1 MPAGAAP
8 RNLPVARGRSTW
20 PGMCEAWR
28 RLGQHLSCPQPL
40 PTSAASLGVTGQ
52 GAAQAMGA
60 PQHCAR
66 PFPCSSLSPLFPFPS
81 PSSSQGPRSAT
92 STPAGATLPR
102 GRCGAAGPSSSSAGA
117 APGGRWLLGSRK
129 QRLLIS
135 PSPRGPPQGF
145 LARTPPSGAAAPAS
159 ARPLRE
165 FFFSLYFFF
174 FSLSLFYFI
183 FFSLSL
189 LFPTLSSPVI
199 PVILSA
205 RC

>member
-66 PFPCSSLSPLFPFPS
+66 PFPCSSLSALFPFPS

-92 STPAGATLPR
+92 STPAGATLPGAGAVQPGRAPPPR
-102 GRCGAAGPSSSSAGA
+102 GRPRAAGGC
-117 APGGRWLLGSRK
+117 
-129 QRLLIS
+129 
-135 PSPRGPPQGF
+135 
-145 LARTPPSGAAAPAS
+145 SGAGSSRCSSRHPLVGRRRASSPAPRRRGQPR
-159 ARPLRE
+159 RPLRDPCE
-165 FFFSLYFFF
+165 SFFFPLLLFFF
-174 FSLSLFYFI
+174 PLPLLFY